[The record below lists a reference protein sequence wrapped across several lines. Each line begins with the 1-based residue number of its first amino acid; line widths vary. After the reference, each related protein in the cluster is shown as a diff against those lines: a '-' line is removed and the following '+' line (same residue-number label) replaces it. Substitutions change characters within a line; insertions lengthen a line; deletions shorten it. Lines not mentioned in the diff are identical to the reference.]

1 MSEQEYRVLDE
12 LYFLQSY
19 QELRELAEM
28 GAEELRE
35 VLASLLRKGWVKCLR
50 SREGEEPVNL
60 DEFSS
65 NYSSYLYLATKAGL
79 LAHNTR

>member
-19 QELRELAEM
+19 QELRELTEM
-28 GAEELRE
+28 GADELRE
-35 VLASLLRKGWVKCLR
+35 VLETLLRKGWIKCMR
-50 SREGEEPVNL
+50 SREGEEPANL
-60 DEFSS
+60 DEFSG
-65 NYSSYLYLATKAGL
+65 NYQAFLYLATKAGL